1 MVFPIVF
8 RILQA
13 VTSVRS
19 TLVAV
24 PVALMLLLTGAI
36 ELGYSAY
43 VIIDANAYQAIEHRR
58 LESARQRAS
67 VALSDRHDSLLAP
80 TISAVVEGASIGEI
94 RIPRLGLVAIIAQG
108 ESPRVLRRAV
118 GHLADTPLP
127 GDLGNVV
134 LAGHRD
140 TFFRAL
146 KQIQAGD
153 AITLNTPSGS
163 FEYLVEWSA
172 IVGPGDVAV
181 MQSTRRRS
189 LTLITCYPFSYV
201 GPAPERFVV
210 RASETSR
217 DSGSKENRTTLRR

>member
-1 MVFPIVF
+1 
-8 RILQA
+8 
-13 VTSVRS
+13 
-19 TLVAV
+19 
-24 PVALMLLLTGAI
+24 MLLLTGAI

-43 VIIDANAYQAIEHRR
+43 VIIDANAYQAIERRR
-58 LESARQRAS
+58 LESARQQVSA
-67 VALSDRHDSLLAP
+67 ALSARHDPLLAS
-80 TISAVVEGASIGEI
+80 TISAVVDGASIGEI
-94 RIPRLGLVAIIAQG
+94 RIPRLGLMAIIAQG
-108 ESPRVLRRAV
+108 ESPGVLRRAV

-127 GDLGNVV
+127 GERGNVV

-140 TFFRAL
+140 TLFRAL

-153 AITLNTPSGS
+153 AITLNTQSGS

-181 MQSTRRRS
+181 MQSTRRPS

-210 RASETSR
+210 RARETSR
-217 DSGSKENRTTLRR
+217 SSLSKENRTTFRR